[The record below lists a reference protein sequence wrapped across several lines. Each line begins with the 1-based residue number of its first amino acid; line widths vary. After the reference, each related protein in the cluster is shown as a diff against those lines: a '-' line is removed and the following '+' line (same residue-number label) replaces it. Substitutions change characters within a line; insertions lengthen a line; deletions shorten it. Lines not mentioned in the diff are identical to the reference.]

1 MGEGEPSTTA
11 RLAAKVRK
19 GFIGVQVGKLYLDT
33 EALDKENPA
42 IGWPGRV
49 DKVWMEVELKGVL
62 EAQYLTTQKV
72 DREQLRLTE
81 EAGRVVDM
89 EEVLPQGKTST
100 AYDLK
105 LLKTFNVPK
114 GSKQQRKL
122 CEMLDREALE
132 ERSRVVFTLM
142 SHTAADEHGHGERVD
157 HYAQGE
163 LSLKSIYAAGRD
175 VSKQALVL
183 KTLGAQGIQGATYVA
198 GKVEVWLTILDAL
211 QAARQN
217 DERSE
222 AERSQDAKLR
232 AEEAEKER
240 AVAELVAM
248 GFAKD
253 KVEEAMSQSGGNVQV
268 AKDLL
273 LQQEA
278 EARAEA
284 ERALADDG
292 GWSWEKA
299 ANFKPPLR
307 ERVALAVIQRF
318 CRRRHVDRKAGKLI
332 VSKRLD
338 TVKTAVAATGGGGGP
353 AGASSQNLA
362 VELMD
367 ERKKIESLLRPTDAM
382 RQRLAHNKQAIIF
395 IQAAMRGAVAR
406 KRRGIGLNRRRLD
419 QGEATEDAARFG
431 MADIARL
438 GMDAAK
444 LPGTLM
450 VEEWG
455 RWFEEQ
461 RQIAAANTLLLGR
474 PSSPQHDPTHPIVVR
489 LYVNLPQSITG
500 PVAPASRV
508 QRFEERVK
516 GELAALLS
524 ISQLRLLVACGVM
537 SRPYATLTITI
548 YPPGSTATT
557 LPAGVQPKEE
567 ARCVAL

>member
-1 MGEGEPSTTA
+1 M
-11 RLAAKVRK
+11 
-19 GFIGVQVGKLYLDT
+19 
-33 EALDKENPA
+33 
-42 IGWPGRV
+42 
-49 DKVWMEVELKGVL
+49 
-62 EAQYLTTQKV
+62 
-72 DREQLRLTE
+72 
-81 EAGRVVDM
+81 
-89 EEVLPQGKTST
+89 
-100 AYDLK
+100 
-105 LLKTFNVPK
+105 
-114 GSKQQRKL
+114 
-122 CEMLDREALE
+122 
-132 ERSRVVFTLM
+132 
-142 SHTAADEHGHGERVD
+142 
-157 HYAQGE
+157 
-163 LSLKSIYAAGRD
+163 
-175 VSKQALVL
+175 
-183 KTLGAQGIQGATYVA
+183 
-198 GKVEVWLTILDAL
+198 
-211 QAARQN
+211 
-217 DERSE
+217 
-222 AERSQDAKLR
+222 
-232 AEEAEKER
+232 
-240 AVAELVAM
+240 
-248 GFAKD
+248 
-253 KVEEAMSQSGGNVQV
+253 
-268 AKDLL
+268 
-273 LQQEA
+273 
-278 EARAEA
+278 
-284 ERALADDG
+284 
-292 GWSWEKA
+292 
-299 ANFKPPLR
+299 
-307 ERVALAVIQRF
+307 IQRF

-338 TVKTAVAATGGGGGP
+338 TVRTAVAATGGGGGP

-567 ARCVAL
+567 AHGVLPYDAAEMLRSLVVDKGSPLHACLTLGQYLVQSKGWR